1 MTLTSRAS
9 STPVADVELAQP
21 FAVLSDHSKQL
32 QTVSDSVEQLQT
44 NFRQFQIVSNSFS
57 ARGPALSRR
66 PARGAPNKGI
76 KDTLRRGDCPP
87 PRLSFTRRHRMR
99 RTPLSFSRPS
109 SASTSSPFSKK
120 PAASPEPGGRLSK
133 PCEIAKPVRA
143 VQTGRPAV
151 PRRSKLH

>member
-66 PARGAPNKGI
+66 PARARCAQQGHQRYPAP
-76 KDTLRRGDCPP
+76 RR
-87 PRLSFTRRHRMR
+87 L
-99 RTPLSFSRPS
+99 
-109 SASTSSPFSKK
+109 
-120 PAASPEPGGRLSK
+120 PAAAAIFHAAAPDAQDALVVQPALQRLNQLPLLQKAGGVAGAGGQALEALRDREAS
-133 PCEIAKPVRA
+133 
-143 VQTGRPAV
+143 
-151 PRRSKLH
+151 